1 MLYYAEHLKVTHR
14 KDLAKKGLEA
24 IWIQIKFPSN
34 SALFSV
40 MYRSELE
47 SQNFFEDVY
56 EQLEKAWMK
65 TSNIFLHDWWEVHGK
80 TNQSEEITNFITTI

>member
-1 MLYYAEHLKVTHR
+1 MQRWSCVLYYAEHLKATHR
-14 KDLAKKGLEA
+14 KDLAKRDLEA

-34 SALFSV
+34 SVLLSV

-47 SQNFFEDVY
+47 SQNLFEDFY

-65 TSNIFLHDWWEVHGK
+65 ATFS
-80 TNQSEEITNFITTI
+80 